1 MPPAMPPSQPGY
13 QPAPQGGFQPA
24 GQPYGTPASGSQTN
38 GLAVA
43 SLVVGIIGLLTFWAC
58 GGGGLLGVIAVVLGI
73 LGLNKAKE
81 MNDNGRGLAL
91 GGIITGGL
99 AIVAGILVFV
109 FWFVVA
115 DDVNDQIQQDLDEFQ
130 QQLDEDFGEINSDP
144 SDGVCNED
152 RFLQDPDC

>member
-1 MPPAMPPSQPGY
+1 ML
-13 QPAPQGGFQPA
+13 
-24 GQPYGTPASGSQTN
+24 TL
-38 GLAVA
+38 LAVP
-43 SLVVGIIGLLTFWAC
+43 
-58 GGGGLLGVIAVVLGI
+58 LGRAPPRSGRYGRLGF
-73 LGLNKAKE
+73 
-81 MNDNGRGLAL
+81 
-91 GGIITGGL
+91 
-99 AIVAGILVFV
+99 GILVFV